1 MARIKVDTHLFQ
13 ELGDLL
19 VGRDSTALIEL
30 IKNSYDADATETTVY
45 GEALDD
51 VEEGFILVRDNG
63 NGMTPEEFQEGFLT
77 VASRTKNV
85 GERRS
90 EVYERKYT
98 GEKGVGRLAAHKLS
112 KVLEVHSVP
121 RKRGDNEKKGVD
133 AKIDWNTVEEKETI
147 EDVNKSDEAIEIR
160 ELEVDSD
167 QSSGTTIQLSRLRRP
182 WSKRE
187 LGSFL
192 DEVQTFKPP
201 EPLSEPLPSSAVEQH
216 LLFKAP
222 QVQDADAEDE
232 GFEVNLE
239 GAFDPGDTYWQSVVD
254 AAEWVVEIHASEET
268 DKVEYCVSPTT
279 NLKEEYPRADQRKF
293 SVEHPNP
300 TEGPF
305 FDARILVRP
314 GQLTGK
320 GSKRAWTRKSSGIRV
335 YMEGFRVLPYGE
347 TDNDWLD
354 VNSDYAKRSENLDS
368 RFEPFF
374 EGGPESKNKHYV
386 LPSRSYFGAVF
397 LTQEKA
403 QNLRMVVNR
412 EGFVPEKG
420 FYDLKKMVKE
430 GVNLVTRVRAAEEA
444 RLDAKSQ
451 EGSEP
456 DEERDESVTKPDAD
470 KEKESK
476 EEAITDSAGKVQS
489 LTETAQESLNQGEI
503 ETAKQTISE
512 IADQADRFKS
522 ASEELI
528 SERSMLRVMA
538 SLGTQFT
545 AFVHEID
552 NLVSASQSIDETLRV
567 LRKPLDLDNEQRSQ
581 FAQLQK
587 SIRDLRRSLE
597 RQAAYLM
604 DIVTPDARRRRSR
617 QYLHGRFESGS
628 SLVKSQV
635 QKRSIEVNNRIPED
649 LKVLPMFPAEL
660 TAVFANLLT
669 NAVKAAGE
677 NGKIL
682 ADAERNDDGSIS
694 LVVENTGDSVDL
706 EDSEKWFRPF
716 ESTTSEVNPV
726 LGQGM
731 GLGLPITRDILEEY
745 GASIEFV
752 EPDDEFATAI
762 EVQFPDK

>member
-1 MARIKVDTHLFQ
+1 
-13 ELGDLL
+13 
-19 VGRDSTALIEL
+19 
-30 IKNSYDADATETTVY
+30 
-45 GEALDD
+45 
-51 VEEGFILVRDNG
+51 
-63 NGMTPEEFQEGFLT
+63 
-77 VASRTKNV
+77 
-85 GERRS
+85 
-90 EVYERKYT
+90 
-98 GEKGVGRLAAHKLS
+98 
-112 KVLEVHSVP
+112 
-121 RKRGDNEKKGVD
+121 
-133 AKIDWNTVEEKETI
+133 
-147 EDVNKSDEAIEIR
+147 
-160 ELEVDSD
+160 
-167 QSSGTTIQLSRLRRP
+167 
-182 WSKRE
+182 
-187 LGSFL
+187 
-192 DEVQTFKPP
+192 
-201 EPLSEPLPSSAVEQH
+201 
-216 LLFKAP
+216 
-222 QVQDADAEDE
+222 
-232 GFEVNLE
+232 
-239 GAFDPGDTYWQSVVD
+239 
-254 AAEWVVEIHASEET
+254 
-268 DKVEYCVSPTT
+268 
-279 NLKEEYPRADQRKF
+279 
-293 SVEHPNP
+293 
-300 TEGPF
+300 
-305 FDARILVRP
+305 
-314 GQLTGK
+314 
-320 GSKRAWTRKSSGIRV
+320 
-335 YMEGFRVLPYGE
+335 
-347 TDNDWLD
+347 
-354 VNSDYAKRSENLDS
+354 
-368 RFEPFF
+368 
-374 EGGPESKNKHYV
+374 
-386 LPSRSYFGAVF
+386 
-397 LTQEKA
+397 
-403 QNLRMVVNR
+403 
-412 EGFVPEKG
+412 
-420 FYDLKKMVKE
+420 
-430 GVNLVTRVRAAEEA
+430 
-444 RLDAKSQ
+444 
-451 EGSEP
+451 
-456 DEERDESVTKPDAD
+456 
-470 KEKESK
+470 
-476 EEAITDSAGKVQS
+476 

>member
-30 IKNSYDADATETTVY
+30 IKNSYDADATEATVY
-45 GEALDD
+45 GEALDN

-77 VASRTKNV
+77 VASRSKNV

-90 EVYERKYT
+90 EVFERKYT

-112 KVLEVHSVP
+112 KVLEVHSIP
-121 RKRGDNEKKGVD
+121 RKGEDDERKGVD
-133 AKIDWNTVEEKETI
+133 AKIDWDIVEEKETI
-147 EDVNKSDEAIEIR
+147 EHVNRSDEAIEIEEWR
-160 ELEVDSD
+160 VEDN
-167 QSSGTTIQLSRLRRP
+167 QSSGTTIKLSRLRRP

-201 EPLSEPLPSSAVEQH
+201 EPLSKPLPSSAVEKP
-216 LLFKAP
+216 LLFESP
-222 QVQDADAEDE
+222 QVRDADTEDE

-254 AAEWVVEIHASEET
+254 AAKWIVEIHAGQE
-268 DKVEYCVSPTT
+268 
-279 NLKEEYPRADQRKF
+279 KEEVRYCITPTKKALDKYPGAEQRNF
-293 SVEHPNP
+293 SVEHPDP
-300 TEGPF
+300 EGGPF

-314 GQLTGK
+314 GQADNAAWEE
-320 GSKRAWTRKSSGIRV
+320 RASGIRV

-347 TDNDWLD
+347 TGNDWLD
-354 VNSDYAKRSENLDS
+354 IDSDYAKRSANLDS

-374 EGGPESKNKHYV
+374 EGDHHGHTV
-386 LPSRSYFGAVF
+386 LPNRSYFGAVF
-397 LTQEKA
+397 LTQEKSRK
-403 QNLRMVVNR
+403 LRMVVNR
-412 EGFVPEKG
+412 EGFVPEEG
-420 FYDLKKMVKE
+420 FYDLKKMVKD
-430 GVNLVTRVRAAEEA
+430 GVNLVTRVRGAERARIDSRSHGGEESGKERSDSKIESDSDDQESTEETIADSAEKVHSLAKTARESIDRGEVEDAEE
-444 RLDAKSQ
+444 S
-451 EGSEP
+451 
-456 DEERDESVTKPDAD
+456 
-470 KEKESK
+470 
-476 EEAITDSAGKVQS
+476 
-489 LTETAQESLNQGEI
+489 
-503 ETAKQTISE
+503 ISE
-512 IADQADRFKS
+512 IVNQADRFKS

-552 NLVSASQSIDETLRV
+552 NLVSASQSIDETLKV
-567 LRKPLDLDNEQRSQ
+567 LRKPLDLNNEQRNQ
-581 FAQLQK
+581 FAQLQR

-617 QYLHGRFESGS
+617 QYLRDRFESGR
-628 SLVKSQV
+628 SLVESQV
-635 QKRSIEVNNRIPED
+635 QKRSIEVENRIPED

-677 NGKIL
+677 KGRIL
-682 ADAERNDDGSIS
+682 AYAERNENGSIS
-694 LVVENTGDSVDL
+694 LIVENTGESVDL

-752 EPDDEFATAI
+752 EPDDNFATAI

>member
-30 IKNSYDADATETTVY
+30 IKNSYDADATEATVY
-45 GEALDD
+45 GEALDN

-77 VASRTKNV
+77 IASRSKNV

-90 EVYERKYT
+90 EVFERKYT

-112 KVLEVHSVP
+112 KVLEVHSIP
-121 RKRGDNEKKGVD
+121 RRGGGNERKGVD
-133 AKIDWNTVEEKETI
+133 AKIDWDIIEDKKTI
-147 EDVNKSDEAIEIR
+147 EHVNKSDEAIEI
-160 ELEVDSD
+160 EEWWVEKN
-167 QSSGTTIQLSRLRRP
+167 QPSGTTIKLSRLRRP

-187 LGSFL
+187 LGNFL

-201 EPLSEPLPSSAVEQH
+201 APLSEALPSSAVGKP
-216 LLFKAP
+216 LLFESP
-222 QVQDADAEDE
+222 RVRDADAKDE

-239 GAFDPGDTYWQSVVD
+239 GAFDPGDTYWQTVVD
-254 AAEWVVEIHASEET
+254 AAKWVVEIHANQEMSE
-268 DKVEYCVSPTT
+268 VEYCISPTR
-279 NLKEEYPRADQRKF
+279 NGKEDYPRAEQRRF

-300 TEGPF
+300 HEGPF

-314 GQLTGK
+314 GQAKGK
-320 GSKRAWTRKSSGIRV
+320 GSKRAWARKSSGIRV

-347 TDNDWLD
+347 TGNDWLD
-354 VNSDYAKRSENLDS
+354 INSDYAKRSENLDS

-374 EGGPESKNKHYV
+374 AGEVDSHNV

-420 FYDLKKMVKE
+420 FYDLKKMVKD
-430 GVNLVTRVRAAEEA
+430 GVNLVTRVRAAEQA
-444 RLDAKSQ
+444 RLDTESQ
-451 EGSEP
+451 NGEEP
-456 DEERDESVTKPDAD
+456 VEDQDEPAIESSPKE
-470 KEKESK
+470 EKEST
-476 EEAITDSAGKVQS
+476 EETIEESAEKVRS
-489 LTETAQESLNQGEI
+489 LAETAQDSIDQGEI
-503 ETAKQTISE
+503 ETAEKNISE
-512 IADQADRFKS
+512 IVDQADRFKN

-552 NLVSASQSIDETLRV
+552 NLVSASQSIDETLKV
-567 LRKPLDLDNEQRSQ
+567 LRKPLDLSNEQRSQ
-581 FAQLQK
+581 FAQLQR

-617 QYLHGRFESGS
+617 QYLHDRFESGR
-628 SLVKSQV
+628 SLVESQV
-635 QKRSIEVNNRIPED
+635 QKRSIEVENRIPED

-660 TAVFANLLT
+660 TAIFANLLT

-677 NGKIL
+677 NGRIL
-682 ADAERNDDGSIS
+682 AYAERNENGSIS
-694 LVVENTGDSVDL
+694 LIVENTGESVDL
-706 EDSEKWFRPF
+706 EESEKWFRPF

-745 GASIEFV
+745 GASIEFI
-752 EPDDEFATAI
+752 EPDDDFATAI